1 MKIAGEHCHRL
12 SFYVC
17 KNTESRSGGNGV
29 ERMKPDDVESAE
41 RRNGSTLAIASG
53 KDCVHESRQKRL
65 WVCPIPD
72 DAPLELGQESIAY
85 QQLEAQIVEE
95 DGLRIHQS
103 KGCGCRHIM
112 QTLRA

>member
-1 MKIAGEHCHRL
+1 
-12 SFYVC
+12 
-17 KNTESRSGGNGV
+17 
-29 ERMKPDDVESAE
+29 
-41 RRNGSTLAIASG
+41 
-53 KDCVHESRQKRL
+53 
-65 WVCPIPD
+65 
-72 DAPLELGQESIAY
+72 LELGQESIAS